1 VAVFPPPETVSV
13 YAIVAA
19 GVTATGVPLVTAPT
33 PWSMLPVPPWNTAVS
48 SALPPGA
55 TGLRLE
61 VKLST
66 AGVPTPLPQAARRR
80 SANMRI
86 CGL

>member
-1 VAVFPPPETVSV
+1 
-13 YAIVAA
+13 
-19 GVTATGVPLVTAPT
+19 
-33 PWSMLPVPPWNTAVS
+33 MLPVPPWNTAVS

-66 AGVPTPLPQAARRR
+66 AGVPPPAGVPTPLPQAARR
-80 SANMRI
+80 SANILRI